1 MRNALILLLFLIGP
15 LAHAQVRTSY
25 YPYEE
30 KPIIL
35 SDGSFR
41 VYIIP
46 QLKAISQE
54 YFYILKKL
62 NPIHAETIGLYQKVL
77 DISRK
82 MNDVNK
88 VCQESVE
95 NCEEVFKDSYKLA
108 RALDRD
114 ITNLQSKY
122 LKIEVPTELQLSSS
136 LDKLSLQ
143 TYVLLHKIEEHLLTL
158 KTSFASYYYGKS
170 EFQPIVHR
178 ILLDSEFML
187 TQMLEGTLKEDFDAV
202 WSGFINEVNR
212 KLIYERDKI
221 YLIKRLEELN
231 LTWNTFH
238 MKMTKGNHN
247 IPTPL
252 IKMIKVMHNRWNSC
266 LKIILR

>member
-1 MRNALILLLFLIGP
+1 MRIALLISLFIFSGISF
-15 LAHAQVRTSY
+15 AQVRTSY

-30 KPIIL
+30 KPVML
-35 SDGSFR
+35 SEGSFR
-41 VYIIP
+41 IYIIP

-54 YFYILKKL
+54 YFYLLRKL
-62 NPIHAETIGLYQKVL
+62 NPIHGETIELYQKVL
-77 DISRK
+77 AISRK
-82 MNDVNK
+82 MDGVNK

-95 NCEEVFKDSYKLA
+95 ECEKVFKDSYKLA

-114 ITNLQSKY
+114 ISNLQSRY
-122 LKIEVPTELQLSSS
+122 LKVELPTELQLASS
-136 LDKLSLQ
+136 LDKISLQ
-143 TYVLLHKIEEHLLTL
+143 NYVLLHKIEEHLLTL
-158 KTSFASYYYGKS
+158 KTSFAPYYYGKS
-170 EFQPIVHR
+170 EFQPIIHK
-178 ILLDSEFML
+178 ILLNSEFML
-187 TQMLEGTLKEDFDAV
+187 TQMLEGTLKDDFDSV

-221 YLIKRLEELN
+221 YLLKRLEELN

-247 IPTPL
+247 IPGPL